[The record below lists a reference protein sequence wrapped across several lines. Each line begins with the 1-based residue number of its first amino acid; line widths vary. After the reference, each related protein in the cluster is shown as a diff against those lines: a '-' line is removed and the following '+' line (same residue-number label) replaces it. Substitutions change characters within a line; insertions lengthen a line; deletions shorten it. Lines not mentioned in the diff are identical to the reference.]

1 MVFALLVI
9 LLLPINFILHLNM
22 KIKIDGYYPVPSPRE
37 RFERDIKYV
46 IGFYR
51 GSSFIG
57 TAHTDNYDLAVEK
70 YSDLCFRHPD
80 RDYHIIEV
88 NFQAI
93 CLV

>member
-1 MVFALLVI
+1 MIIQSVNSILV
-9 LLLPINFILHLNM
+9 LRM
-22 KIKIDGYYPVPSPRE
+22 KMKIDGYYPVPSPHE

-57 TAHTDNYDLAVEK
+57 TAHTDNYDLAVER

-88 NFQAI
+88 NFQTI